1 MMSLYYYFMNY
12 KLVKCDNCSYEMY
25 VKKPIFGL
33 VSCSN
38 GCTFSLYNKYVKE
51 KEEAEEKEEKIKEE
65 EFEEIKRDEIEEIKR
80 DEIEEIK
87 RDEIEN

>member
-1 MMSLYYYFMNY
+1 MLSLYYYVMNY

-25 VKKPIFGL
+25 MKKPIFGL

-51 KEEAEEKEEKIKEE
+51 EKRKEEEEEGE
-65 EFEEIKRDEIEEIKR
+65 EFEEIKKEELDI
-80 DEIEEIK
+80 
-87 RDEIEN
+87 

>member
-25 VKKPIFGL
+25 VKQPIFGL

-38 GCTFSLYNKYVKE
+38 GCTFSLYNKYVKD
-51 KEEAEEKEEKIKEE
+51 EEKRKE
-65 EFEEIKRDEIEEIKR
+65 DEINVEGESF
-80 DEIEEIK
+80 ET
-87 RDEIEN
+87 

>member
-1 MMSLYYYFMNY
+1 MLSLYYYFMNY

-25 VKKPIFGL
+25 FKKPIFGV

-51 KEEAEEKEEKIKEE
+51 KEATEKEKIKEDDE
-65 EFEEIKRDEIEEIKR
+65 EKFEEIKREDCEEIKR
-80 DEIEEIK
+80 NEFEEIET
-87 RDEIEN
+87 